1 MKGLAMARS
10 RTDSEL
16 HTRWLIRRDMPQV
29 LAIESEVFDHPWSED
44 EFLVHLRDRQTIGM
58 VAEIGDIIVGYMIYG
73 LRKKA
78 LELLNF
84 AVAAEHQR
92 TGVGT
97 AMVNRL
103 TRKLNIERRTDIY
116 TGVWE
121 RNIRAQQFFRHHGF
135 RCTAILRGE
144 YDESDDDCYLMRYT
158 IKPPDR
164 DPMPVHPVN
173 RLSQYGAIFDTE
185 ECQ

>member
-1 MKGLAMARS
+1 M
-10 RTDSEL
+10 
-16 HTRWLIRRDMPQV
+16 HIRWLIRRDMPQV
-29 LAIESEVFDHPWSED
+29 LAIESEVFDHPWRED
-44 EFLVHLRDRQTIGM
+44 EFLWHLRERSTIGM
-58 VAEIGDIIVGYMIYG
+58 VAEIDATIVGYMIYG
-73 LRKKA
+73 LRPKS

-84 AVAAEHQR
+84 AVAADYQR

-97 AMVNRL
+97 ALLDRL
-103 TRKLNIERRTDIY
+103 KSKVNIERRTEIY
-116 TGVWE
+116 GGVWE
-121 RNIRAQQFFRHHGF
+121 RNLRAQQFFRHHGF

>member
-1 MKGLAMARS
+1 M
-10 RTDSEL
+10 
-16 HTRWLIRRDMPQV
+16 HIRWLIRRDMPQV
-29 LAIESEVFDHPWSED
+29 LAIESDVFDHPCSED
-44 EFLVHLRDRQTIGM
+44 EFLVHLRERATIGM

-73 LRKKA
+73 LRPKS

-84 AVAAEHQR
+84 AVATDYQR

-97 AMVNRL
+97 ALLDWMKS
-103 TRKLNIERRTDIY
+103 KLNIERRTEIY
-116 TGVWE
+116 GGVWE
-121 RNIRAQQFFRHHGF
+121 RNLRAQQFFRHHGF
-135 RCTAILRGE
+135 HCTAILRGE

-158 IKPPDR
+158 LTPPDR